1 MKVNFDEIKKF
12 IYVYSEREIKVI
24 CKSLVHSRCVST
36 FMPFTDANRSALVW
50 RHCDL
55 INYIEQ
61 VDATTGHDIDKI
73 DIKVT
78 LLAIMQ
84 TINQYKLEFGGENLN
99 F

>member
-1 MKVNFDEIKKF
+1 MKVNFDELKNF
-12 IYVYSEREIKVI
+12 VQAFSEREIKVI
-24 CKSLVHSRCVST
+24 CRSLVHSRCVSK
-36 FMPFTDANRSALVW
+36 FMPFTNANRSALVW

-61 VDATTGHDIDKI
+61 VDAVTGHDIDKI
-73 DIKVT
+73 DIKIT

-84 TINQYKLEFGGENLN
+84 TINQYKLEFGDEILN